1 MGVGVGFGRR
11 DAMLEQDLGDTF
23 FKRVEGLD
31 GCAAGEVFNG
41 GEEAVIFCDG
51 DSDCVEIGVEDVGA
65 VAGAVH
71 PGLMDERDV
80 GAAAYVFGD
89 GGEVSSGLC
98 AASRE
103 VGFAGVLMEEFA
115 GFVAD
120 ALDVSF
126 GCGCQGV
133 VPMERRQVVR
143 GAGLICELEESLFG
157 RGWRGLSSEGGCCEE
172 ESKQKGS
179 CVRSILHVCVWS
191 REVGGKLAVRM
202 GFLSYWIRW

>member
-1 MGVGVGFGRR
+1 
-11 DAMLEQDLGDTF
+11 MLEQDLGDTF

-65 VAGAVH
+65 VAGAFH

-120 ALDVSF
+120 ALDVCF

-157 RGWRGLSSEGGCCEE
+157 RGWRGLSSEGGCCKE
-172 ESKQKGS
+172 ESKQKAT
-179 CVRSILHVCVWS
+179 CVHSILHVCDWS
-191 REVGGKLAVRM
+191 WEIGVKLAAWDRL
-202 GFLSYWIRW
+202 FEIWIRW